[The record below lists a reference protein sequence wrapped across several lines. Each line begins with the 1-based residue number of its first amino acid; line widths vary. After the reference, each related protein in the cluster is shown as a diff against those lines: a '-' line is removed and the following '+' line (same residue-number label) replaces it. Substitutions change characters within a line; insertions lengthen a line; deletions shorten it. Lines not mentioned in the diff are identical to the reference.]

1 MLWKSWRLMTIFE
14 TCQVSTYSIQVAI
27 AVMAVALTGRLG
39 VLWFWGGLWTAALG
53 HSLGHAVMARL
64 NGEVSES
71 VVVYPFFSTF
81 KMAEPPSSMGN
92 DFLITLAG
100 PVLNLAAGGLFYF
113 MAAGLG
119 PESPAWLTLWG
130 RINLGYGLITIL
142 PMYPLDGARVLRLL
156 LNSRMDE
163 RRAVGAANFVGQSMA
178 AAIVLWSF
186 YQGFYRLG
194 FVGIFLYLV
203 GRGAPLFQVITRQ
216 MNLTRAQQQMQMD
229 EAEAEEWPEGEEA
242 PIVMVQTANGTW
254 EPATQTT
261 VPAFRPEGRTFF

>member
-1 MLWKSWRLMTIFE
+1 
-14 TCQVSTYSIQVAI
+14 
-27 AVMAVALTGRLG
+27 
-39 VLWFWGGLWTAALG
+39 
-53 HSLGHAVMARL
+53 
-64 NGEVSES
+64 
-71 VVVYPFFSTF
+71 
-81 KMAEPPSSMGN
+81 
-92 DFLITLAG
+92 
-100 PVLNLAAGGLFYF
+100 
-113 MAAGLG
+113 
-119 PESPAWLTLWG
+119 
-130 RINLGYGLITIL
+130 
-142 PMYPLDGARVLRLL
+142 
-156 LNSRMDE
+156 MDE

-261 VPAFRPEGRTFF
+261 APAFRPEGRTFF